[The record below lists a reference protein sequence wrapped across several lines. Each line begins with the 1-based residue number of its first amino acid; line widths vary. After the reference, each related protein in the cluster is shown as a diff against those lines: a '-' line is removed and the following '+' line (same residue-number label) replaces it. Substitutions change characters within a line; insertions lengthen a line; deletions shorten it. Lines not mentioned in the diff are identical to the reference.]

1 VKQDVARV
9 FNTGYF
15 SACVPD
21 AVDTRDGVK
30 LIIKVRP
37 PPALT
42 SQLPTGVDL
51 TLSESSMQQCGGR
64 AEARAEGVVQAAG
77 ALLHVAPQDNG
88 QPLMLMLVLEH
99 HCVHLEHRSV
109 YATREASLVLLMPDV
124 LPHAL

>member
-1 VKQDVARV
+1 M

-51 TLSESSMQQCGGR
+51 TLSESSVQQCGGR
-64 AEARAEGVVQAAG
+64 AEARAEGAVQAAG
-77 ALLHVAPQDNG
+77 ALLHVAPQGNG
-88 QPLMLMLVLEH
+88 PAPCTH
-99 HCVHLEHRSV
+99 ACFG
-109 YATREASLVLLMPDV
+109 ASWSACISGGLLGA
-124 LPHAL
+124 PHA